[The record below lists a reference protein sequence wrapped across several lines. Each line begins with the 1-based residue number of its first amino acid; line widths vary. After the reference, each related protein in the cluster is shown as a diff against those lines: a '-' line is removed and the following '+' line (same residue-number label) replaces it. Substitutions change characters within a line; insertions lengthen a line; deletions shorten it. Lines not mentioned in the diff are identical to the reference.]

1 MPIIQPIQTENAG
14 DPTRW
19 LLENVNGEQGS
30 ISNMVLTMAQSP
42 RTLEGYLQVNRAL
55 TGGQPEPNA
64 REQMPLTMART
75 NHCDYSLAQHPSGAG
90 RLGLTSDE
98 ISASREAL
106 TED

>member
-42 RTLEGYLQVNRAL
+42 RTLEGYLQFNRAL
-55 TGGQPEPNA
+55 TGGKLEPKL
-64 REQMPLTMART
+64 REQIALTIAQT
-75 NHCDYSLAQHPSGAG
+75 NHCDYSQLYASPVGLDTKHQEIFLA
-90 RLGLTSDE
+90 T
-98 ISASREAL
+98 
-106 TED
+106 